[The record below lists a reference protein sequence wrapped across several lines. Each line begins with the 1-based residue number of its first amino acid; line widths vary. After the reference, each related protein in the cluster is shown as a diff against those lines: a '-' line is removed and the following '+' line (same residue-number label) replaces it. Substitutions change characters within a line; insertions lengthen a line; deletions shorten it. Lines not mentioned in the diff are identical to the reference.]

1 MTGAQMLHSIL
12 LIVTSVIIT
21 FATRALPFLLFKG
34 KAVLPKWVTYIG
46 KVLPSAVIT
55 VLVVYCLRSISFTA
69 ASGFLPAVIGVCAV
83 AALHLYK
90 RNNLLSIGGGTVI
103 YMVLL
108 QIIK

>member
-1 MTGAQMLHSIL
+1 MSTPQIIHSVL
-12 LIVTSVIIT
+12 LVVTSVAIT

-55 VLVVYCLRSISFTA
+55 VLVVYCLRNMSFVTA
-69 ASGFLPAVIGVCAV
+69 GAFIPAVIGVASV
-83 AALHLYK
+83 ALLHLYK

-108 QIIK
+108 NLI